1 MVAVLVDGDKRVG
14 RKRRRDVCEWR
25 HSVLLILVSTSSA
38 LVVVV
43 VELPM
48 AELVCALQSLLH
60 TDVLPVADDMDPIA
74 LDECVTFD
82 LCAERLRLV
91 FNVTSVRPPPPPP
104 RP

>member
-1 MVAVLVDGDKRVG
+1 MGASERLLHRVRSATHKRPG
-14 RKRRRDVCEWR
+14 YATASER
-25 HSVLLILVSTSSA
+25 TPTAA